1 MEDKE
6 IVQLYFDRN
15 RQAIAETSEKY
26 GRYCTAIAV
35 NILNSREDAEE
46 CVNDTYLNAW
56 NCIPP
61 RRPKMLSTFLGKLV
75 RNLSFNRFKAAH
87 SDKRGGYELPLIL
100 DELGEIVSDE
110 ASVED
115 DADRDEL
122 IENINAF
129 LKALPERKRYMF
141 IRRYWYSDRISLIA
155 KRCGCSENSVSVELS
170 RIRKSLRE
178 NLTERGYDI

>member
-15 RQAIAETSEKY
+15 KQAISETSSKY
-26 GRYCTAIAV
+26 GHYCTSIAL
-35 NILNSREDAEE
+35 NILNNREDAEE

-61 RRPKMLSTFLGKLV
+61 HKPKMLSTFLGKLV
-75 RNLSFNRFKAAH
+75 RNLSFNRFKTNH

-100 DELGEIVSDE
+100 DELGEIVSGK

-115 DADRDEL
+115 DIDNNEL
-122 IENINAF
+122 LENINAF
-129 LKALPERKRYMF
+129 LKDLPEKKQYMF
-141 IRRYWYSDRISLIA
+141 IRRYWYSDRISVIA

-178 NLTERGYDI
+178 HLTERGFNI